1 DGDDVSLGDFLADR
15 LGAAIVDSLVDPLLG
30 GVYAGRCRDLSLAQA
45 VPALLPA
52 AVEGTSVLELV
63 AELLAAR
70 QARTA
75 APATGSSGSTS
86 AEPVFMSFEGGINRL
101 IPALCDAIEA
111 GGGTIRLGAG
121 VTGLQRHDRTWT
133 VNGDGFALESD
144 GLV

>member
-1 DGDDVSLGDFLADR
+1 
-15 LGAAIVDSLVDPLLG
+15 
-30 GVYAGRCRDLSLAQA
+30 YAGRCRDLSLAQA

-75 APATGSSGSTS
+75 APATGSSGSGTGSSGSGTGSSGSTS

-101 IPALCDAIEA
+101 IPALCEAIEA

-121 VTGLQRHDRTWT
+121 VTGIQRHDRTWT

-144 GLV
+144 GLVVATPAHVTA

>member
-1 DGDDVSLGDFLADR
+1 
-15 LGAAIVDSLVDPLLG
+15 AIVDSLVDPLLG

-75 APATGSSGSTS
+75 APATGSSGSGTGSSGSTS

-101 IPALCDAIEA
+101 IPALCEAIEA

-121 VTGLQRHDRTWT
+121 VP
-133 VNGDGFALESD
+133 
-144 GLV
+144 

>member
-1 DGDDVSLGDFLADR
+1 GGTGPGPAAAPG
-15 LGAAIVDSLVDPLLG
+15 GARP
-30 GVYAGRCRDLSLAQA
+30 
-45 VPALLPA
+45 PPA

-75 APATGSSGSTS
+75 APATGSSGSGTGSSGSTS

-101 IPALCDAIEA
+101 IPALCEAIEA

-121 VTGLQRHDRTWT
+121 VTGIQRHDRTWT

-144 GLV
+144 GLVVATPAHVTARLL